1 VWATE
6 DISEPGQNCTRT
18 FRTEKDSY
26 EKVRLALRGAHQL
39 TNAATAIA
47 LAEALRSEEFAIGHD
62 DIIEGLRTARH
73 PGRLEAF
80 ETSTDDAG
88 KVFVLLDGAHNPAG
102 AEALRVYLEH
112 TRHLRNTSISIVF
125 GAMADKRLDEMAAT
139 LFPIASHLI
148 LTQPRNLRSARVE
161 DLRKLA
167 EQYAPRTSS
176 ELIRDSNIAIE
187 RAISLSVPNSVI
199 CVTGSLYL
207 VGEVREWLADR
218 YERTGKFS

>member
-1 VWATE
+1 
-6 DISEPGQNCTRT
+6 
-18 FRTEKDSY
+18 
-26 EKVRLALRGAHQL
+26 
-39 TNAATAIA
+39 
-47 LAEALRSEEFAIGHD
+47 
-62 DIIEGLRTARH
+62 
-73 PGRLEAF
+73 
-80 ETSTDDAG
+80 
-88 KVFVLLDGAHNPAG
+88 
-102 AEALRVYLEH
+102 
-112 TRHLRNTSISIVF
+112 
-125 GAMADKRLDEMAAT
+125 MAAT